1 MALAQGTT
9 PTAAKSAA
17 RLIRTR
23 GEGRQEIPVNLKKIL
38 QSKSSDLAMQDN
50 DILFIPSSAVKGA
63 MRTVAQAIPTAAAA
77 TIYRIP

>member
-1 MALAQGTT
+1 
-9 PTAAKSAA
+9 
-17 RLIRTR
+17 
-23 GEGRQEIPVNLKKIL
+23 
-38 QSKSSDLAMQDN
+38 MQDN